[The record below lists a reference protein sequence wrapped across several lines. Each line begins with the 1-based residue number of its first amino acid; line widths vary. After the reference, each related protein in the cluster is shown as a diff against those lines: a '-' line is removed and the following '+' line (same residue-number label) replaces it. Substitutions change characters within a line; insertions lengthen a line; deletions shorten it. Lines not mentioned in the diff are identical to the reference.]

1 MNLLDWIL
9 VLLVVAYA
17 ISGYWQGFISGA
29 FSTVG
34 LILGGLLGIWLAPI
48 LLGSRDPSLL
58 VSLLAVFVVLICASF
73 GQAILQ
79 YVGGRARETITW
91 QPARAVDGSAGPP

>member
-17 ISGYWQGFISGA
+17 VSGYWQGFISGA

-58 VSLLAVFVVLICASF
+58 VLSLIH
-73 GQAILQ
+73 I
-79 YVGGRARETITW
+79 
-91 QPARAVDGSAGPP
+91 